1 MVIEKWNNNEAF
13 EKWNNNEA
21 FEKWNNN
28 NIFLEIVGIKSD
40 FKWHHIEYWKNNWLI
55 KKLKK
60 EFFYIYKMV

>member
-28 NIFLEIVGIKSD
+28 DNIFLEIVEIKIGLQVAPSRVL
-40 FKWHHIEYWKNNWLI
+40 E
-55 KKLKK
+55 
-60 EFFYIYKMV
+60 

>member
-28 NIFLEIVGIKSD
+28 NNIFLEIVGIKSD
-40 FKWHHIEYWKNNWLI
+40 SKWLLLEYWKNNWLI
-55 KKLKK
+55 K
-60 EFFYIYKMV
+60 